1 METKRIG
8 IKIKSYVYQDCETLG
23 MNEECKKGEN
33 LPINYIDINDV
44 DVLLKIQENKC
55 YICKENV
62 LVNYI
67 PGCKNQFTLDRI
79 NSKNPHLKGNIL
91 IACWYCNCFDFNRQL
106 NCKNNC
112 CNNKLVTLRRKKD
125 VSKSEIEMLICE
137 YNKAVNGNYSP
148 FDDYKDYN
156 NFIKSETQSETYTDC
171 TEVLWTSNKA
181 FRDYFVLLEKV
192 NYKSDKLYN
201 LSRRER
207 KNLGT
212 EGYCECGRKDED
224 GSIGCIRWPSCC
236 DDYMY

>member
-1 METKRIG
+1 MEAKKIG
-8 IKIKSYVYQDCETLG
+8 IKIKSYIYQDCETIG
-23 MNEECKKGEN
+23 MNEECKNGKN

-44 DVLLKIQENKC
+44 VSLLKIQENKC

-91 IACWYCNCFDFNRQL
+91 IACWYCNCFDFNQQV
-106 NCKNNC
+106 NCKNKC
-112 CNNKLVTLRRKKD
+112 CNDKLVTLRKKKD
-125 VSKSEIEMLICE
+125 VSKSEIDILICE

-156 NFIKSETQSETYTDC
+156 QLIKSEIQSVTDNDC

-181 FRDYFVLLEKV
+181 FRDYCYGIEIIQQKTGI
-192 NYKSDKLYN
+192 

-207 KNLGT
+207 KNIGT
-212 EGYCECGRKDED
+212 EGYCICGRKDED
-224 GSIGCIRWPSCC
+224 GSVGCAIWPSC
-236 DDYMY
+236 YNNELY